1 MKTSQ
6 IVTIIAGT
14 MIMTGIAIFGY
25 FILNPYKQAA
35 RVEVN
40 TTLVKQSSF
49 DFEGHRYMI
58 MEWTLGRSGPE
69 LSGTQLMHDPDCPC
83 KNKK

>member
-1 MKTSQ
+1 MKAHH
-6 IVTIIAGT
+6 IVAIIA
-14 MIMTGIAIFGY
+14 
-25 FILNPYKQAA
+25 ILALGMVILTYLSNEPSKTAV

-58 MEWTLGRSGPE
+58 MEWTLGRTGPE
-69 LSGTQLMHDPDCPC
+69 LSGTQLIHDPDCPC